1 MAQNLTVWLTIALRL
16 SRQTRPTF
24 IRKSSEF
31 HFHSSHFQF
40 HFPATLFLTCL
51 MSFLR
56 NTLAGRIILVS
67 VISVDLFVSVHFR
80 CPMTRMGVSGWVFL
94 LVPAYLGS
102 PGPTALCVSV
112 CVCVLLFTSTV
123 EPFCGLWF
131 TSCYVCIHTYMH
143 TYKQICRAPK
153 ITERIWGTGAGWLD
167 GRSGLEETG
176 F

>member
-1 MAQNLTVWLTIALRL
+1 MAQNLTVWLTIALQL

-67 VISVDLFVSVHFR
+67 VISVDLFVCFCSLQMSDDQDG
-80 CPMTRMGVSGWVFL
+80 CEW
-94 LVPAYLGS
+94 
-102 PGPTALCVSV
+102 VSV
-112 CVCVLLFTSTV
+112 S
-123 EPFCGLWF
+123 
-131 TSCYVCIHTYMH
+131 S
-143 TYKQICRAPK
+143 
-153 ITERIWGTGAGWLD
+153 GTGLPG
-167 GRSGLEETG
+167 
-176 F
+176 